1 MRLVEDMS
9 AVVGIQVV
17 VDCTLVEGKLPE
29 AVVRDKVAVYLPCFF
44 ALTANVS
51 TCFAGK
57 LF

>member
-1 MRLVEDMS
+1 MA

-17 VDCTLVEGKLPE
+17 VDCTLVEGKLLE